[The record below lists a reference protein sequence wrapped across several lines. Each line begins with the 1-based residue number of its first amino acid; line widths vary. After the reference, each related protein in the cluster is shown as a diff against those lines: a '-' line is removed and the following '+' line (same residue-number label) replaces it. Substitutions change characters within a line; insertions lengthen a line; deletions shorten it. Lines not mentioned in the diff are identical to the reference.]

1 MDDSLYPKIGDFGLW
16 IEIQNDSKII
26 EFAGTLLYMSPEHMK
41 YAINHKPN
49 DIYAFAL
56 MVYEII
62 TLEIPFKGV
71 NVFKMMAIAPNGYR
85 PEIKSDVPD
94 CWRKLIEKCWSQ
106 DPSQRPTFSEIVDL
120 LKIDQDF
127 ITSTVDQDEFLN
139 YIEYLE
145 DNYPILTT
153 IQKDDDTFELS
164 QNQDEKSKSHVINET
179 KIKESASNDNFNC
192 MNIKTSET
200 DFNDS

>member
-1 MDDSLYPKIGDFGLW
+1 
-16 IEIQNDSKII
+16 
-26 EFAGTLLYMSPEHMK
+26 
-41 YAINHKPN
+41 
-49 DIYAFAL
+49 
-56 MVYEII
+56 
-62 TLEIPFKGV
+62 
-71 NVFKMMAIAPNGYR
+71 MMAIAPNGYR